1 MVWTIIL
8 IILVLID
15 QVSKYATRTFIEVD
29 GSITIINNFFYLTH
43 RINKGAAWSFLAGQ
57 SWGIYV
63 LASVSFIA
71 SVIMIYLIYKTP
83 VTKLKIAITLICGGS
98 IGNLIDRVVFRGVT
112 DFLDFHFGSYVFPTF
127 NVADSLVV
135 CGSIFLAF
143 VVITDAQ
150 AMNEISNLLGADDVK
165 IKTAEN
171 TKLNTELNTDTISD
185 TNTEA
190 NTNLNTATNTK
201 LNTAENTKLNAAA
214 NTETNSET
222 KIDTDTKTETKK
234 EDEN

>member
-8 IILVLID
+8 IFLVLID
-15 QVSKYATRTFIEVD
+15 QITKYITRASIDID
-29 GSITIINNFFYLTH
+29 GSITVINNFFYLTH

-71 SVIMIYLIYKTP
+71 SIIMIYLINKTS
-83 VTKLKIAITLICGGS
+83 VTKLKIAFTLICAGS
-98 IGNLIDRVVFRGVT
+98 IGNLIDRVVFKGVT

-143 VVITDAQ
+143 VVITDAK
-150 AMNEISNLLGADDVK
+150 AMNEVSNLIGS
-165 IKTAEN
+165 N
-171 TKLNTELNTDTISD
+171 
-185 TNTEA
+185 
-190 NTNLNTATNTK
+190 
-201 LNTAENTKLNAAA
+201 
-214 NTETNSET
+214 
-222 KIDTDTKTETKK
+222 DTKTKK
-234 EDEN
+234 EDKIETNNNFR

>member
-15 QVSKYATRTFIEVD
+15 QATKYSTRTFIEVD

-63 LASVSFIA
+63 LASISFIA
-71 SVIMIYLIYKTP
+71 SVLMIYLIKKTP
-83 VTKLKIAITLICGGS
+83 VTKLKIAFTLICGGS

-150 AMNEISNLLGADDVK
+150 AMNEISNLLGADDAK
-165 IKTAEN
+165 IKTEAD
-171 TKLNTELNTDTISD
+171 TETATDT
-185 TNTEA
+185 E
-190 NTNLNTATNTK
+190 LNTATNTEANRET
-201 LNTAENTKLNAAA
+201 NTDA
-214 NTETNSET
+214 NTETNTET
-222 KIDTDTKTETKK
+222 KIDTDTETTTKK

>member
-63 LASVSFIA
+63 LASVSFVA
-71 SVIMIYLIYKTP
+71 SILMIYLIKKTP
-83 VTKLKIAITLICGGS
+83 VTKLKIAFTLICGGS

-150 AMNEISNLLGADDVK
+150 AMNEISNLLGADDAK
-165 IKTAEN
+165 IK
-171 TKLNTELNTDTISD
+171 
-185 TNTEA
+185 TEA
-190 NTNLNTATNTK
+190 NTETATNTEI
-201 LNTAENTKLNAAA
+201 NSETKSET